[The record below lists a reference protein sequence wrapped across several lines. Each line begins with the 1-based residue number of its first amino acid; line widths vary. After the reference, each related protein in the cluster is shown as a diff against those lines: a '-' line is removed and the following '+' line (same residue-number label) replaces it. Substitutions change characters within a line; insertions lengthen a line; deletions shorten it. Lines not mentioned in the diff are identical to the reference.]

1 MNRIGSFFRRQL
13 DPSECWGALLF
24 GLIMVL
30 IITLGA
36 HALVK
41 EGRDAM
47 RDMLAA
53 MVGCNVAWGVI
64 QGWLFV
70 LEATFERGRVA
81 RVVCELQEARDEEQA
96 LAVIRNELDPDLE
109 RVANEEER
117 ARLYR
122 HILVNVRNA
131 QMPRTR
137 LSRDDMAGAITVFLL
152 VSLTTVPAV
161 VPFLLIDHRRTALR
175 VSNLL
180 LVSLLFLVGY
190 QWAGITNTNRWRAGL
205 TVMIVGLVMVAIGE
219 ALGG

>member
-1 MNRIGSFFRRQL
+1 MKRLISYLARQL

-36 HALVK
+36 HSLVK
-41 EGRDAM
+41 EGRDAT

-81 RVVCELQEARDEEQA
+81 RVVSELRAARDEEQA
-96 LAVIRNELDPDLE
+96 LAVIRDELDPDLG
-109 RVANEEER
+109 RLAAAEER

-122 HILVNVRNA
+122 HVLA
-131 QMPRTR
+131 
-137 LSRDDMAGAITVFLL
+137 
-152 VSLTTVPAV
+152 
-161 VPFLLIDHRRTALR
+161 
-175 VSNLL
+175 
-180 LVSLLFLVGY
+180 
-190 QWAGITNTNRWRAGL
+190 
-205 TVMIVGLVMVAIGE
+205 
-219 ALGG
+219 